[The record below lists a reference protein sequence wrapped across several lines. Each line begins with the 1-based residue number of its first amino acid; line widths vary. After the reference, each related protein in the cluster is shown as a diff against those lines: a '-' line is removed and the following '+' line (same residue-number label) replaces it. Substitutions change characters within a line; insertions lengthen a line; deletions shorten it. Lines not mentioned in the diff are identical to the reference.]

1 MMLEQKKQS
10 AFYCQPMEKNSRPVF
25 EKTLAISIY
34 KPGSSVP
41 WHGCDLSMTW
51 QIIGTGNACHH
62 LLSA

>member
-1 MMLEQKKQS
+1 
-10 AFYCQPMEKNSRPVF
+10 MEKNSRPVF